1 MSTTLNFDLDCEFFS
16 AKRLA
21 EIIILRFKENL
32 LFQATD
38 LSTRDKILYYLDR
51 VSKIDSI
58 KIVVIFGASKG
69 SGKEEYFDFYHQ
81 AFKQKWDQYPIHK
94 IQNVFAQ
101 FILKIMGLNKLV
113 IHANSGCVIS
123 LFLSV
128 SLACDYRIIAS
139 DTVFQNP
146 FLRLGL
152 TPIGGG
158 AFFLSKMIGPSKAY
172 KILLSGNDVTA
183 DEALQ
188 LGIVDEVVP
197 TGNLEPAAL
206 DAARRFAEK
215 PARSLAAV
223 KKLINFSMRDLREY
237 MDIEHKELIRIVE
250 SHDYIDAVAEN
261 VL

>member
-1 MSTTLNFDLDCEFFS
+1 MAD
-16 AKRLA
+16 
-21 EIIILRFKENL
+21 IIILRFKENL

-38 LSTRDKILYYLDR
+38 LSIRDKILYYLDR
-51 VSKIDSI
+51 VSTIDSI
-58 KIVVIFGASKG
+58 KVVVIIGSAKG
-69 SGKEEYFDFYHQ
+69 RGSEEYFDFYRE
-81 AFKQKWDQYPIHK
+81 AFKKKWDQYPIHK

-101 FILKIMGLNKLV
+101 FILKIMDLKQLV

-128 SLACDYRIIAS
+128 SLACDYRIITS
-139 DTVFQNP
+139 STVFQNP

-158 AFFLSKMIGPSKAY
+158 AFFLSKMIGSSKAY
-172 KILLSGNDVTA
+172 KILLAGNDITA
-183 DEALQ
+183 DEALK

-197 TGNLEPAAL
+197 EGSLESAAL
-206 DAARRFAEK
+206 NAARSFAEK

-237 MDIEHKELIRIVE
+237 LDIEHQELIRIVE
-250 SHDYIDAVAEN
+250 SREYIDAVTEN
-261 VL
+261 IL